1 MGARYRQGVVT
12 RAVFR
17 WHHPRMVNL
26 QVLASLL
33 RLARTAPMP
42 EPLPPGDWQGRR
54 LASDALSLQISQQMP
69 MPEGIRIDKI
79 TMIGSAS
86 RRIAARLYRAPG
98 ASTDACIV
106 YVHGGG
112 MIMGTLDGYDRRCAA
127 YAASAG
133 VPLIAVD
140 YRLAPEHP
148 YPAAVDDVVDAVRW
162 VASHA
167 EEFGIDA
174 ERIAIA
180 GDSAGGG
187 IAAGVALRLRDE
199 GGPRLACQLLVY
211 PMLDDR
217 TPPPQRPSRMLTWT
231 ADDNATGWGCLLGD
245 AVGGPDVPAYAA
257 PARAMDLSGLPPT
270 FIEGCTL
277 DLFMTEDERFAERL
291 QEAGVPVQWHVRKGV
306 PHGYDVLAPGS
317 WIARRAWRERATFL
331 RDHLLLSRVH
341 AQS

>member
-1 MGARYRQGVVT
+1 
-12 RAVFR
+12 
-17 WHHPRMVNL
+17 MVNL

-33 RLARTAPMP
+33 RLARTSPMP

-54 LASDALSLQISQQMP
+54 LASDALSLQIAQQMP
-69 MPEGIRIDKI
+69 MPEGIRIDRI
-79 TMIGSAS
+79 TMIGSAG
-86 RRIAARLYRAPG
+86 RRISARIYRAPG
-98 ASTDACIV
+98 ATTDACIV

-127 YAASAG
+127 YAASTG

-199 GGPRLACQLLVY
+199 GGPGLACQLLVY

-217 TPPPQRPSRMLTWT
+217 TPPPERPSRMLTWT
-231 ADDNATGWGCLLGD
+231 ADDNATGWACLLGD

-277 DLFMTEDERFAERL
+277 DLFMAEDEHFAARL
-291 QEAGVPVQWHVRKGV
+291 QEAGVPVEWRVRKGV

-317 WIARRAWRERATFL
+317 WVAKRAWRERATFL
-331 RDHLLLSRVH
+331 RAHLLVASAH
-341 AQS
+341 AGA